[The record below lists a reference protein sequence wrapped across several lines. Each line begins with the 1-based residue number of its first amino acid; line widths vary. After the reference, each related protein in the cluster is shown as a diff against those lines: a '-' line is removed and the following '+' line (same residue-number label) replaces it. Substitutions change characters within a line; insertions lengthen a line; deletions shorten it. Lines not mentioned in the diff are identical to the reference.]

1 MLYNPITKKKSNS
14 ELINLILSL
23 FLDSSASVLSI
34 KAISQATLESLF
46 TDHIYTSDIR
56 LLKEVVVLE
65 SGMRTVLRVRSTKK
79 QQRRAIVS

>member
-1 MLYNPITKKKSNS
+1 
-14 ELINLILSL
+14 LINLILSL